1 LSETNEYDLLDIYA
15 EDVDEMDADVTTA
28 VVLQLIA
35 GVLVLP
41 NLIIILIG
49 GFPVFSMYPTPNS
62 FFMTFVNVVYTS
74 ILVFLVPASIYL
86 AWALWYIKPRAR
98 FNAIVVN
105 IVSFIVHILNLGTV
119 IAFNLILIFYLRTRR
134 MKEIFIEATPEEVAL
149 Y

>member
-49 GFPVFSMYPTPNS
+49 GFPVFGIYPTPNS
-62 FFMTFVNVVYTS
+62 FFMTFANVVYTS